1 MTSTSNLSASAIGRL
16 ESLPMCELLAY
27 ALYRKL
33 SGSIVFETLEHD
45 KSTLYVEQGLV
56 TKVRTARP
64 LLALGEL
71 LVAHGT
77 LSQTNLARALAQATS
92 ERGLLGQA
100 LLEQRLVSA
109 SGLQRALRE
118 QLARRVAWVGSQ
130 PPSTSFAFFRAVDL
144 LPEQAPLHGDP
155 LRVIACALRAAP
167 PSERIER
174 VMARVHGHR
183 VRLSAGVELER
194 LELSP
199 EQAAFAAAIRRAP
212 EGLLPSADASSATPL
227 RQLLYLLV
235 LTRQLLLG
243 TDKPVS
249 GAPGAGR
256 GSGLHSALDERSP
269 ASDDP
274 STRPT
279 VPAPPPRAD
288 SAPPASTSW
297 PSLPPSSLPPSSLPP
312 SSLPPSSLPP
322 SSLPPSSIPA
332 PLSAG
337 AALRAAQ
344 ECIKRHQLDRAQ
356 ALAEQLR
363 QQDGSRVES
372 QALLAWIQAQREDP
386 RNTRV
391 GHTILSNLNHAI
403 RQEPNNPRLRYYR
416 GQVLKRLGRT
426 EDALKDFRFSARQDP
441 SNLDAIRELRVHN
454 MRSEPPPA
462 KTSGVFAKFFGR

>member
-1 MTSTSNLSASAIGRL
+1 MTSMSNLSASATGRL

-33 SGSIVFETLEHD
+33 SGSLVFETLEHD
-45 KSTLYVEQGLV
+45 KSTLYVERGLV

-64 LLALGEL
+64 VLALGEL
-71 LVAHGT
+71 LLAHGT
-77 LSQTNLARALAQATS
+77 VSQTSLARALAQATS
-92 ERGLLGQA
+92 ERGLLGHT
-100 LLEQRLVSA
+100 LLEQKLVSA
-109 SGLQRALRE
+109 NGLEQALRE
-118 QLARRVAWVGSQ
+118 QLAHRVAWVGSQ
-130 PPSTSFAFFRAVDL
+130 PPSTSFAFFSDVDL

-155 LRVIACALRAAP
+155 VRVIACALRAAP
-167 PSERIER
+167 PAERIER
-174 VMARVHGHR
+174 VMLRVHGHR
-183 VRLSAGVELER
+183 VRLSAGAELER

-212 EGLLPSADASSATPL
+212 EGLVPSADASSAAPL

-243 TDKPVS
+243 SDKQATDVPRS
-249 GAPGAGR
+249 ARA
-256 GSGLHSALDERSP
+256 SGLHSPLEERSQ
-269 ASDDP
+269 AGDDP

-279 VPAPPPRAD
+279 VPAPPPRSD
-288 SAPPASTSW
+288 SA
-297 PSLPPSSLPPSSLPP
+297 LPPSSMPPSSMP
-312 SSLPPSSLPP
+312 SSSM
-322 SSLPPSSIPA
+322 PA

-386 RNTRV
+386 RNTRL

-403 RQEPNNPRLRYYR
+403 RQEPNNPRIRYYR

-462 KTSGVFAKFFGR
+462 RTSGMFAKFFGR

>member
-1 MTSTSNLSASAIGRL
+1 MTSMSNLSASATGRL

-33 SGSIVFETLEHD
+33 SGSIVFETPDHD
-45 KSTLYVEQGLV
+45 KSALYVDAGVV
-56 TKVRTARP
+56 TKVSTARP
-64 LLALGEL
+64 VLALGEL

-77 LSQTNLARALAQATS
+77 VNQSDLARALAEATS
-92 ERGLLGQA
+92 ERSLLGHT
-100 LLEQRLVSA
+100 LLEKKLVSA
-109 SGLQRALRE
+109 SGLQQVLRE

-130 PPSTSFAFFRAVDL
+130 PPSTSFAYFSGVDL
-144 LPEQAPLHGDP
+144 LAEQAPLHVDP

-167 PSERIER
+167 PKERIER

-183 VRLSAGVELER
+183 VRLSASAELER

-199 EQAAFAAAIRRAP
+199 EQAAFAAAVRKAP
-212 EGLLPSADASSATPL
+212 EGLVPSQDASSAAPL
-227 RQLLYLLV
+227 RELLYLLV

-243 TDKPVS
+243 SSQETTA
-249 GAPGAGR
+249 APRSAR
-256 GSGLHSALDERSP
+256 ASGLQSAQGERSL
-269 ASDDP
+269 ANDDA

-288 SAPPASTSW
+288 SAPP
-297 PSLPPSSLPPSSLPP
+297 PSSLS
-312 SSLPPSSLPP
+312 
-322 SSLPPSSIPA
+322 A
-332 PLSAG
+332 PLSAS
-337 AALRAAQ
+337 AAFRAAQ

-363 QQDGSRVES
+363 QQEGARVES

-386 RNTRV
+386 RNTRQ
-391 GHTILSNLNHAI
+391 GHAILSSLNHAI
-403 RQEPNNPRLRYYR
+403 RQEPNNPRIRFYR

-454 MRSEPPPA
+454 MRSEPPPRA
-462 KTSGVFAKFFGR
+462 TSGVFAKFFGR